1 MKSASARIC
10 LGLVIAVTALVAA
23 LGAPAA
29 EANFA
34 AYRAHVN
41 GICRSYTPR
50 FKNLEADMAK
60 AKRAG
65 DLHRYAYDF
74 GTILGL
80 TLAQGVRVEKTTV
93 PADGRAKMAGPLRL
107 LHAVDAQLRRTLAA
121 ATAGDQKGFAAQLTK
136 LSKISAPL
144 NHRFD
149 AVGLQDCGSR
159 QQ

>member
-1 MKSASARIC
+1 MSPVRARIC
-10 LGLVIAVTALVAA
+10 VVSAIAVTLVAA
-23 LGAPAA
+23 AGAAA
-29 EANFA
+29 ADANFS

-50 FKNLEADMAK
+50 FKSLEADMAK
-60 AKRAG
+60 AQRAG
-65 DLHRYAYDF
+65 NSHRFAEDF

-80 TLAQGVRVEKTTV
+80 SLAQGVRVEKTLV
-93 PADGRAKMAGPLRL
+93 PADGRAQMAGPLRL
-107 LHAVDAQLRRTLAA
+107 LHSADSQLRRTIAA
-121 ATAGDQKGFAAQLTK
+121 ASAGDQSGFKSQLTK

-144 NHRFD
+144 NHSFD